1 MKLTQVYRSTKDEGQ
16 ITVKLRHYK
25 KGVTDGEIILH
36 YKTPFLVY
44 KTDFKNKDYSISDRH
59 EIEKCMQFV
68 KREFLSEGEEF
79 IPTKDWFH
87 KRCNIFF
94 KIGQYKKARLF
105 VDWVDKYIE
114 TLELE
119 NKSLRR
125 IKNLKQLKSVVN
137 KYDKDLAIKDLVLDE
152 LDKFKLW
159 LMKDQRYGINT
170 ANNIIADFKL
180 ICKTAEL
187 KVSVPIDYR
196 HWKKL
201 RQSKAGKYNQK
212 EIITLTREEIK
223 RLEELELKED
233 HLINARKWL
242 IIGVNTAQRGSEL
255 LSLTKQSFK
264 YVDGSLM
271 IDFSQKKVGK
281 AMRIPALKRVKELY
295 ESEELPY
302 KIAIQNLNDHLKTL
316 GKLAKIDTPIRWY
329 KREVVEIE
337 GKKRQRHILKERP
350 KYEYLASH
358 IFRRTFCTYY
368 MEMEV
373 DAKEIMKISG
383 HESKEMLMTYVKE
396 ARPDFTNWKK
406 FM

>member
-25 KGVTDGEIILH
+25 KGITDGEIILH

-159 LMKDQRYGINT
+159 LMKDQLYGINT

-201 RQSKAGKYNQK
+201 RQSKGLCLLVK
-212 EIITLTREEIK
+212 
-223 RLEELELKED
+223 LKD
-233 HLINARKWL
+233 YGLD
-242 IIGVNTAQRGSEL
+242 V
-255 LSLTKQSFK
+255 
-264 YVDGSLM
+264 
-271 IDFSQKKVGK
+271 
-281 AMRIPALKRVKELY
+281 
-295 ESEELPY
+295 
-302 KIAIQNLNDHLKTL
+302 
-316 GKLAKIDTPIRWY
+316 
-329 KREVVEIE
+329 
-337 GKKRQRHILKERP
+337 
-350 KYEYLASH
+350 
-358 IFRRTFCTYY
+358 
-368 MEMEV
+368 
-373 DAKEIMKISG
+373 
-383 HESKEMLMTYVKE
+383 
-396 ARPDFTNWKK
+396 
-406 FM
+406 